1 MFQVERWPHRLA
13 KADTIRPMSIL
24 LSCQNLSKRFGPRPL
39 FEGLSFGLFEKE
51 RTGLIG
57 PNGTGKS
64 TLLKILAGLETPD
77 AGNLAIRRGLR
88 VRYLAQRDFLE
99 EPPHGTTVRDELAQ
113 ALQGLGLE
121 EYEIDMRLETGLDGS
136 GFNPNQHVKT
146 LSGGWRKRLAIL
158 SQVLT
163 EPDLL
168 LLDEPTNHLDVEGV
182 LWLERFLSGLTF
194 SFLVV
199 THDRRFLEAVCNR
212 VIELNKRYENGH
224 FSSVGN
230 YSQFVENREAL
241 WNNQAA
247 REESARNLVRREIEW
262 LRRGPKARTTKQ
274 KARIDRAGEMIEELG
289 DLEFRNAQDRKTTI
303 DFSASDRQSKRLVQ
317 AIGVQKSLGG
327 RKLFGPL
334 DVWLGPGDRLGL
346 LGANGSGKSTFLRL
360 LSGHLAPD
368 SGTMKRAD
376 GLKVVTFDQHRE
388 QLDLSMPLRLA
399 LSDSG
404 TYVQFKDRPIHIVA
418 WAERFLFLKEQL
430 ELPLSRLSGGEQAR
444 VLIARLMLK
453 PADVLLLDEPTNDLD
468 IGSLEVLESSLMEFP
483 GALVLVTHDR
493 YLLDR
498 VSRQIL
504 ALDGQGEARY
514 YADLAQWEEA
524 KGQEDPPPPAL
535 VQEESPVKSEP
546 KKGLS
551 KDQRKE
557 LKVIEAELRAAESAR
572 VQARLALEDP
582 AVSTQADEL
591 IKRQE
596 ALNNIQN
603 QIENLEQR
611 WEELESRSG

>member
-1 MFQVERWPHRLA
+1 MISHGQIG
-13 KADTIRPMSIL
+13 ADTMPPMSIL
-24 LSCQNLSKRFGPRPL
+24 LSCQKLSKRFGPRPL
-39 FEGLSFGLFEKE
+39 FEGLSFGLFDNE

-77 AGNLAIRRGLR
+77 SGELALRRGLR
-88 VRYLAQRDFLE
+88 VRYLAQRDFQE
-99 EPPHGTTVRDELAQ
+99 ETPHGVTVRDELVQ
-113 ALQGLGLE
+113 ALQNLGLE
-121 EYEIDMRLETGLDGS
+121 DYEVDMRVEAGLEGS
-136 GFNPNQHVKT
+136 GFKSDQRVDS

-158 SQVLT
+158 SQVLA

-168 LLDEPTNHLDVEGV
+168 LLDEPTNHLDLEGV

-224 FSSVGN
+224 LSSAGN

-241 WNNQAA
+241 FHVQSAQ
-247 REESARNLVRREIEW
+247 EESARNIVRREIEW

-274 KARIDRAGEMIEELG
+274 KARIDRAGALIEDLGEL
-289 DLEFRNAQDRKTTI
+289 EYRNAQDRAAAI
-303 DFSASDRQSKRLVQ
+303 DFSGSDRQTKRLIQTVG
-317 AIGVQKSLGG
+317 IHKSMGG
-327 RKLFGPL
+327 KKLFGPL
-334 DVWLGPGDRLGL
+334 DLWLGPGDKLGL
-346 LGANGSGKSTFLRL
+346 LGGNGSGKSTLL
-360 LSGHLAPD
+360 KILSGSLATD
-368 SGTMKRAD
+368 GGAIKRAD

-388 QLDLSMPLRLA
+388 QLDLTLPLRVA

-404 TYVQFKDRPIHIVA
+404 HYVQFRDRPIHVVA
-418 WAERFLFLKEQL
+418 WAERFLFSKEQL
-430 ELPLSRLSGGEQAR
+430 DLPLNRLSGGEQAR

-453 PADVLLLDEPTNDLD
+453 PADILLLDEPTNDLD
-468 IGSLEVLESSLMEFP
+468 ISSLEILENSMVEFP

-498 VSRQIL
+498 VSRNIL
-504 ALDGQGEARY
+504 ALDGKGHGQY

-524 KGQEDPPPPAL
+524 QDLVDPDPPPL
-535 VQEESPVKSEP
+535 VQEDLPVENEP

-551 KDQRKE
+551 KSDEKE
-557 LKVIEAELRAAESAR
+557 VKRIEAELRAAATR
-572 VQARLALEDP
+572 LTQAQLALTDPSIAANASELLRRQGALDAEKQTIRTLEKSWED
-582 AVSTQADEL
+582 L
-591 IKRQE
+591 E
-596 ALNNIQN
+596 A
-603 QIENLEQR
+603 R
-611 WEELESRSG
+611 RSGV